1 MQSLTGQ
8 IATTEQLMTAQLEAL
23 HQINYIRIYTVFN
36 NTLYS
41 FYNLGDS

>member
-1 MQSLTGQ
+1 MIT
-8 IATTEQLMTAQLEAL
+8 QLEAL

-41 FYNLGDS
+41 FYNLNDSQFSDLIRNI